1 MVATRP
7 LVDSW
12 WMNGSEEHINLDCE
26 EPLVLGVEL
35 PQGNPAPLAD

>member
-1 MVATRP
+1 MATRP